1 MKLVWGRF
9 PVMTGV
15 RHWTLTVMDTT
26 DVSSFLY
33 LTCTSLKGGP
43 QIYIY
48 IFFHFFSKINFLLKN
63 N

>member
-26 DVSSFLY
+26 GVSSFL
-33 LTCTSLKGGP
+33 
-43 QIYIY
+43 
-48 IFFHFFSKINFLLKN
+48 
-63 N
+63 

>member
-1 MKLVWGRF
+1 MGENRRCKREIGLGFEEERF

-33 LTCTSLKGGP
+33 
-43 QIYIY
+43 
-48 IFFHFFSKINFLLKN
+48 
-63 N
+63 